1 MTAQYKLS
9 TIADFLAVPPE
20 SIDAC
25 LADFKVWLQLARR
38 PDEFSADMNDLLA
51 TEGALSFVDDSFIWL
66 DDGLSGVHHV
76 QIVDASNDSEI
87 ARISF
92 GDQP

>member
-1 MTAQYKLS
+1 MTKEYLLS
-9 TIADFLAVPPE
+9 TIKDFLAIPPE

-25 LADFKVWLQLARR
+25 LADFKVWLQMARK
-38 PDEFSADMNDLLA
+38 PDEFSSDMNDLLA

-66 DDGLSGVHHV
+66 DDGLSGVHHI

-92 GDQP
+92 EEQS